1 MSRKGW
7 RQAARPG
14 TRPPS
19 ISRVRQRTR
28 SDRSKPAF
36 WPARRTSS
44 VVPTRSILSQLIRSE
59 AAVDWID
66 DSDALSDVPS
76 VIEAITLAVAYRAYQ
91 NPTGASQ
98 TSLGDAS
105 VSYAREGSSGAV
117 YLTRDERK
125 AVRKAAGIS
134 SVGSI
139 ALVSPWLS
147 EAANYYYAEVEGGGD
162 PIPLGPFPWEL

>member
-1 MSRKGW
+1 MLPLATVEQLSARLGITPTGGDAE
-7 RQAARPG
+7 RALAALEDA
-14 TRPPS
+14 S
-19 ISRVRQRTR
+19 
-28 SDRSKPAF
+28 A
-36 WPARRTSS
+36 
-44 VVPTRSILSQLIRSE
+44 LIRSE

-105 VSYAREGSSGAV
+105 VSYAREGSGGAV

-139 ALVSPWLS
+139 ALLSPWMA

-162 PIPLGPFPWEL
+162 PIPLGPLPWEL

>member
-1 MSRKGW
+1 MLPLATVEQLSARLGITPTGGDAE
-7 RQAARPG
+7 RALAALEDA
-14 TRPPS
+14 S
-19 ISRVRQRTR
+19 
-28 SDRSKPAF
+28 A
-36 WPARRTSS
+36 
-44 VVPTRSILSQLIRSE
+44 LIRIE

-105 VSYAREGSSGAV
+105 VSYAREGSVGAV

-139 ALVSPWLS
+139 ALASPWMS

>member
-1 MSRKGW
+1 MLPLATVEQLSARLGITPTGGDAE
-7 RQAARPG
+7 RALAALEDA
-14 TRPPS
+14 S
-19 ISRVRQRTR
+19 
-28 SDRSKPAF
+28 A
-36 WPARRTSS
+36 
-44 VVPTRSILSQLIRSE
+44 LIRSE

-66 DSDALSDVPS
+66 VETNELSGVPS

-105 VSYAREGSSGAV
+105 VSYAREGSGGAV

-134 SVGSI
+134 AVGSI
-139 ALVSPWLS
+139 ALVSPWMS

-162 PIPLGPFPWEL
+162 PIPLGPFPWEQ